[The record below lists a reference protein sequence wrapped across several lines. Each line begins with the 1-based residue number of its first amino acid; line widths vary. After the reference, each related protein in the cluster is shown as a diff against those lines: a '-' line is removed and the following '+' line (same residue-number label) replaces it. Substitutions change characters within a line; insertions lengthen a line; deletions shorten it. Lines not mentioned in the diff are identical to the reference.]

1 MKEEEVGR
9 VEKAGKK
16 EKEIIYSKGGRNESS
31 LKDGN
36 RGRKWKCKDDGNGR
50 SWKRDGLEQQVRMK
64 RR

>member
-9 VEKAGKK
+9 VGKAGKK

-36 RGRKWKCKDDGNGR
+36 RGRKWKCKEDGNGR
-50 SWKRDGLEQQVRMK
+50 S
-64 RR
+64 